1 MNLVRKGKVKEVYE
15 DTAGSLRFVFTDQ
28 ISVFDKVIP
37 TLIPFKGETLNR
49 TSAHWFNIVEE
60 MGLLTHFL
68 EMPSPNEMRVKRV
81 EVISDYSKMDIC
93 TKGYLIP
100 MEFICRHYVAGSLLD
115 RIKTGKLPPE
125 ELGYPKGHV
134 PMHGDKLPQPFFEVT
149 TKLEKV
155 DRKLELDEALK
166 ISGLT
171 REEYDGV
178 KETVLKIDDKIAKD
192 LKPRGL
198 IHADG
203 KKEFSFDSNRDLMII
218 DTFGTAD
225 EDRFWDA
232 KAYEDGKLV
241 ELSKEFV
248 RQHYRRTGYLEKLE
262 SARAAKGPE
271 PDIPGLSDEM
281 RDQVSKIYIDIFE
294 RLTGQKFR

>member
-1 MNLVRKGKVKEVYE
+1 MRKGKVKEVYE
-15 DTAGSLRFVFTDQ
+15 DTEDTLRFIFTDQ

-49 TSAHWFNIVEE
+49 TSSHWFNVAEE
-60 MGLLTHFL
+60 MGMLTHFI
-68 EMPSPNEMRVKRV
+68 EMPSPNEMRVKKV
-81 EVISDYSKMDIC
+81 DVITDYSKMDIC

-100 MEFICRHYVAGSLLD
+100 LEFICRHFVAGSLLD
-115 RIKTGKLPPE
+115 RIKAGGLPPE
-125 ELGYPKGHV
+125 ELGYPKGHA
-134 PMHGDKLPQPFFEVT
+134 PRHGERLPQPFFEVT

-155 DRKLELDEALK
+155 DRKLDLDEALK

-178 KETVLKIDDKIAKD
+178 KETVLKLDDRIARD
-192 LKPRGL
+192 LGPRGL

-203 KKEFSFDSNRDLMII
+203 KKEFAFDSNRDLMII

-232 KAYEDGKLV
+232 KAYDEGRLV

-248 RQHYRRTGYLEKLE
+248 RQHYRQTGYLEKLE
-262 SARAAKGPE
+262 RARQSKGPE
-271 PDIPGLSDEM
+271 PDIPGLSDGM

>member
-1 MNLVRKGKVKEVYE
+1 MQLVRKGKVKEVYE
-15 DTAGSLRFVFTDQ
+15 DTGDSLRFVFTDQ

-49 TSAHWFNIVEE
+49 TSTHWFNVAEE
-60 MGLLTHFL
+60 MGMLTHFI
-68 EMPSPNEMRVKRV
+68 EAPSPNEMRVKKV
-81 EVISDYSKMDIC
+81 EVIHDYSKMDIC
-93 TKGYLIP
+93 TRGYLIP
-100 MEFICRHYVAGSLLD
+100 LEFICRHYIAGSLLD
-115 RIKTGKLPPE
+115 RVKAGKVPAE
-125 ELGYPKGHV
+125 DLGYPQGHL
-134 PMHGDKLPQPFFEVT
+134 PEHGEMLPQPFFEVT

-171 REEYDGV
+171 KEEYEGV
-178 KETVLKIDDKIAKD
+178 KETVLKIDDRMARD

-203 KKEFSFDSNRDLMII
+203 KKEFAFDSNRDLMIV

-232 KAYEDGKLV
+232 KAYEEGKLV

-248 RQHYRRTGYLEKLE
+248 RQHYRKIGYLEKLE
-262 SARAAKGPE
+262 KARELRKPE
-271 PDIPGLSDEM
+271 PDIPGLTDEM
-281 RDQVSKIYIDIFE
+281 RDQVSRIYIDIFE

>member
-1 MNLVRKGKVKEVYE
+1 MKAVYE
-15 DTAGSLRFVFTDQ
+15 DTEDTLRFIFTDQ

-49 TSAHWFNIVEE
+49 TSSHWFNVAEE

-68 EMPSPNEMRVKRV
+68 EMPSPNEMRVKKV
-81 EVISDYSKMDIC
+81 EVITDYSKMDIC

-100 MEFICRHYVAGSLLD
+100 LEFICRHHVAGSLLD
-115 RIKTGKLPPE
+115 RIKTGKLPAE
-125 ELGYPKGHV
+125 ELGYPKGHI
-134 PMHGDKLPQPFFEVT
+134 PKHGDKLPQPFFEVT

-155 DRKLELDEALK
+155 DRKLDLDDALK

-178 KETVLKIDDKIAKD
+178 KETVLRIDDRIARD
-192 LKPRGL
+192 LKPRDL

-203 KKEFSFDSNRDLMII
+203 KKEFAFDSNRDLMII

-232 KAYEDGKLV
+232 RAYDEGRLV

-248 RQHYRRTGYLEKLE
+248 RQHYRQLGYLEKLE
-262 SARAAKGPE
+262 NARQAKKPE
-271 PDIPGLSDEM
+271 PDIPGLSDGM

>member
-15 DTAGSLRFVFTDQ
+15 DTEDTLRFVFTDQ

-49 TSAHWFNIVEE
+49 TSARWFSIVEE

-68 EMPSPNEMRVKRV
+68 EMPSPNEMRVKKV
-81 EVISDYSKMDIC
+81 EVITDYSKMDIC

-115 RIKTGKLPPE
+115 RIKAGKLPPE
-125 ELGYPKGHV
+125 DLGYPNGHV
-134 PMHGDKLPQPFFEVT
+134 PKHGDKLPQPFFEVT

-171 REEYDGV
+171 REEFDGV
-178 KETVLKIDDKIAKD
+178 KETVLKIDDRIAKEV
-192 LKPRGL
+192 KPRGL

-232 KAYEDGKLV
+232 KAYEEGKLV

-262 SARAAKGPE
+262 AAREAKRPE

-281 RDQVSKIYIDIFE
+281 RDQVSKVYIDIFE
-294 RLTGQKFR
+294 RLSGQKFR

>member
-1 MNLVRKGKVKEVYE
+1 VKAVYE
-15 DTAGSLRFVFTDQ
+15 DTEDTLRFIFTDQ

-49 TSAHWFNIVEE
+49 TSSHWFNVAEE

-68 EMPSPNEMRVKRV
+68 EMPSPNEMRVKKV
-81 EVISDYSKMDIC
+81 EVITDYSKMDIC

-100 MEFICRHYVAGSLLD
+100 LEFICRHHVAGSLLD
-115 RIKTGKLPPE
+115 RIKTGKLPAE
-125 ELGYPKGHV
+125 ELGYPKGHI
-134 PMHGDKLPQPFFEVT
+134 PKHGDKLPQPFFEVT

-155 DRKLELDEALK
+155 DRKLDLDDALK

-178 KETVLKIDDKIAKD
+178 KETVLRIDDRIARD
-192 LKPRGL
+192 LKPRDL

-203 KKEFSFDSNRDLMII
+203 KKEFAFDSNRDLMII

-232 KAYEDGKLV
+232 RAYDEGRLV

-248 RQHYRRTGYLEKLE
+248 RQHYRQLGYLEKLE
-262 SARAAKGPE
+262 NARQAKKPE
-271 PDIPGLSDEM
+271 PDIPGLSDGM

>member
-15 DTAGSLRFVFTDQ
+15 DTEDTLRFVFTDQ

-49 TSAHWFNIVEE
+49 TSARWFSIVEE

-68 EMPSPNEMRVKRV
+68 EMPSPNEMRVKKV
-81 EVISDYSKMDIC
+81 EVITDYSKMDIC

-115 RIKTGKLPPE
+115 RIKAGMLPPE
-125 ELGYPKGHV
+125 DLGYPNGQV
-134 PMHGDKLPQPFFEVT
+134 PKHGDKLPQPFFEVT

-171 REEYDGV
+171 REEFDGV
-178 KETVLKIDDKIAKD
+178 KETVLKIDDRIAKEV
-192 LKPRGL
+192 KPRGL

-232 KAYEDGKLV
+232 KAYEEGKLV

-262 SARAAKGPE
+262 AAREAKRPE

-281 RDQVSKIYIDIFE
+281 RDQVSKVYIDIFE
-294 RLTGQKFR
+294 RLSGQKFR

>member
-1 MNLVRKGKVKEVYE
+1 MQLVRKGKVKEVYE
-15 DTAGSLRFVFTDQ
+15 DSGDSLRFVFTDQ

-49 TSAHWFNIVEE
+49 TSAHWFNVAEE
-60 MGLLTHFL
+60 MGILTHFI
-68 EMPSPNEMRVKRV
+68 ESPSPNEMRVKKV
-81 EVISDYSKMDIC
+81 EVIHDYSKMDIC
-93 TKGYLIP
+93 TRGYLIP
-100 MEFICRHYVAGSLLD
+100 LEFICRHYIAGSLLD
-115 RIKTGKLPPE
+115 RVRAGKVPAE
-125 ELGYPKGHV
+125 DLGYRAGHL
-134 PMHGDKLPQPFFEVT
+134 PEHGEMLPQPFFEVT

-155 DRKLELDEALK
+155 DRKLDFDEALK

-171 REEYDGV
+171 REEYEGV
-178 KETVLKIDDKIAKD
+178 KEIVLKIDERMARD

-203 KKEFSFDSNRDLMII
+203 KKEFAFDNNRDLMMV

-232 KAYEDGKLV
+232 KAYEEGKLV

-262 SARAAKGPE
+262 RAREQKKPE